1 ENIKMNLNL
10 KLDLEF
16 YQKILEASH
25 DEICVSDDKGII
37 IYCNKAFEENYG
49 LKKEDILGKN
59 VSFLED
65 SGYST
70 KSPIPIVLKTKTK
83 FSLEQDTQT
92 GKKLIITAT
101 PIFDENG
108 NLEFTVEN
116 CRDITELNNIKNKLE
131 DTKKQVKKY
140 KSEVETLY
148 RTALRIE
155 DTVIM
160 DGIVMRPIINT
171 VNHVSKTDVS
181 VLLLGESG
189 TGKSSLARYIHHNSN
204 RSNGPFITIN
214 CATISPQLLESEL
227 FGYTSGAFTGAS
239 TKGKVGLVE
248 LANGGTLFLD
258 EIGDIPQNLQAKFLQ
273 LIQDRTFTPVGSL
286 KNKKVDI
293 RIISATN
300 VDLVSKVKEK
310 KFREDLYYR
319 LNVIEIKL
327 PPLRE
332 RRDNLVEIIKYYFNR
347 YSSDFNLNKTIS
359 KEAMDAIANYRF
371 PGNIRE
377 LQNIIQKILL
387 TCTDNHITI
396 DDLPNIL
403 TKNIHITNN
412 GNKTHISQINKVII
426 SDSKSTN
433 YKNKNFDTL
442 IKEYEKNIILDAY
455 EKFGSSYK
463 VAKHLEISQSKA
475 NRLIRKYT
483 NT

>member
-1 ENIKMNLNL
+1 
-10 KLDLEF
+10 
-16 YQKILEASH
+16 
-25 DEICVSDDKGII
+25 CVSDDKGII

-108 NLEFTVEN
+108 HLEFTVEN

>member
-1 ENIKMNLNL
+1 MN
-10 KLDLEF
+10 LDLEF

-108 NLEFTVEN
+108 HLEFTVEN

-319 LNVIEIKL
+319 LNVVEIKI

-332 RRDNLVEIIKYYFNR
+332 RKEDIGLLVHSFLEEICKQN
-347 YSSDFNLNKTIS
+347 NKPVLTIS
-359 KEAMDAIANYRF
+359 KDVIDIFQNYRWK
-371 PGNIRE
+371 GNIRE
-377 LQNIIQKILL
+377 LKNTIENIVVLSQNSKIDVDDVPSYMMDSTNNSTEEEEYPLDLTKATQKIE
-387 TCTDNHITI
+387 I
-396 DDLPNIL
+396 
-403 TKNIHITNN
+403 KNITKALKMSN
-412 GNKTHISQINKVII
+412 GNKAKAAKILNIPRTTLYYKIDQYKIDV
-426 SDSKSTN
+426 SK
-433 YKNKNFDTL
+433 
-442 IKEYEKNIILDAY
+442 I
-455 EKFGSSYK
+455 
-463 VAKHLEISQSKA
+463 
-475 NRLIRKYT
+475 
-483 NT
+483 

>member
-1 ENIKMNLNL
+1 MN
-10 KLDLEF
+10 LDLEF

-140 KSEVETLY
+140 KSELETLY

-359 KEAMDAIANYRF
+359 KEAMYAIANYRF

>member
-1 ENIKMNLNL
+1 MN
-10 KLDLEF
+10 LDLEF

-300 VDLVSKVKEK
+300 ADLVSKVKEK

-412 GNKTHISQINKVII
+412 GNKTHISQINK
-426 SDSKSTN
+426 
-433 YKNKNFDTL
+433 
-442 IKEYEKNIILDAY
+442 
-455 EKFGSSYK
+455 
-463 VAKHLEISQSKA
+463 
-475 NRLIRKYT
+475 
-483 NT
+483 

>member
-1 ENIKMNLNL
+1 MN
-10 KLDLEF
+10 LDLEF

-108 NLEFTVEN
+108 HLEFTVEN

-387 TCTDNHITI
+387 TCTDNHIT
-396 DDLPNIL
+396 
-403 TKNIHITNN
+403 
-412 GNKTHISQINKVII
+412 
-426 SDSKSTN
+426 
-433 YKNKNFDTL
+433 
-442 IKEYEKNIILDAY
+442 
-455 EKFGSSYK
+455 
-463 VAKHLEISQSKA
+463 
-475 NRLIRKYT
+475 
-483 NT
+483 

>member
-1 ENIKMNLNL
+1 MN
-10 KLDLEF
+10 LDLEF

-273 LIQDRTFTPVGSL
+273 LIQDRTFTPVGRL

-300 VDLVSKVKEK
+300 ADLVSKVKEK

>member
-1 ENIKMNLNL
+1 MN
-10 KLDLEF
+10 LDLEF

-108 NLEFTVEN
+108 HLEFTVEN

-426 SDSKSTN
+426 SASKSTN

>member
-1 ENIKMNLNL
+1 M

-463 VAKHLEISQSKA
+463 IAKHLEISQSKA

>member
-1 ENIKMNLNL
+1 M
-10 KLDLEF
+10 
-16 YQKILEASH
+16 
-25 DEICVSDDKGII
+25 

>member
-1 ENIKMNLNL
+1 MN
-10 KLDLEF
+10 LDLEF

-359 KEAMDAIANYRF
+359 KEAVDAIANYRF

-387 TCTDNHITI
+387 TCTDNNITI

>member
-1 ENIKMNLNL
+1 
-10 KLDLEF
+10 
-16 YQKILEASH
+16 
-25 DEICVSDDKGII
+25 
-37 IYCNKAFEENYG
+37 YG

>member
-1 ENIKMNLNL
+1 MN
-10 KLDLEF
+10 LDLEF

-475 NRLIRKYT
+475 NRLIGKYT

>member
-1 ENIKMNLNL
+1 
-10 KLDLEF
+10 F

>member
-1 ENIKMNLNL
+1 MN
-10 KLDLEF
+10 LDLEF

-131 DTKKQVKKY
+131 DIKKQVKKY

>member
-1 ENIKMNLNL
+1 MN
-10 KLDLEF
+10 LDLEF

-403 TKNIHITNN
+403 TKNIHIANN

>member
-1 ENIKMNLNL
+1 MN
-10 KLDLEF
+10 LDLEF

-59 VSFLED
+59 VSFLEG

>member
-1 ENIKMNLNL
+1 MN
-10 KLDLEF
+10 LDLEF

-412 GNKTHISQINKVII
+412 RNKTHISQINKVII

-463 VAKHLEISQSKA
+463 VAKYLEISQSKA

>member
-1 ENIKMNLNL
+1 
-10 KLDLEF
+10 
-16 YQKILEASH
+16 
-25 DEICVSDDKGII
+25 SDDKGII

-300 VDLVSKVKEK
+300 ADLVSKVKEK

>member
-1 ENIKMNLNL
+1 MNLNL
-10 KLDLEF
+10 ELDLEF
-16 YQKILEASH
+16 YKKILEASH

-70 KSPIPIVLKTKTK
+70 KSPIPVVLKTKSK

-204 RSNGPFITIN
+204 RANGPFITIN

-286 KNKKVDI
+286 KNKNVDI

-300 VDLVSKVKEK
+300 ADLVSKVKEK

-359 KEAMDAIANYRF
+359 KEAMETIANYRF

-396 DDLPNIL
+396 HNLPNIL
-403 TKNIHITNN
+403 TKN
-412 GNKTHISQINKVII
+412 NKYHQ
-426 SDSKSTN
+426 
-433 YKNKNFDTL
+433 
-442 IKEYEKNIILDAY
+442 
-455 EKFGSSYK
+455 
-463 VAKHLEISQSKA
+463 
-475 NRLIRKYT
+475 
-483 NT
+483 

>member
-1 ENIKMNLNL
+1 
-10 KLDLEF
+10 
-16 YQKILEASH
+16 
-25 DEICVSDDKGII
+25 
-37 IYCNKAFEENYG
+37 
-49 LKKEDILGKN
+49 
-59 VSFLED
+59 LED

>member
-1 ENIKMNLNL
+1 MN
-10 KLDLEF
+10 LDLEF

-387 TCTDNHITI
+387 TCTDNLITI

>member
-1 ENIKMNLNL
+1 MN
-10 KLDLEF
+10 LDLEF

-160 DGIVMRPIINT
+160 DGIVMKPIINT

-359 KEAMDAIANYRF
+359 KEAMDTIANYRF

>member
-1 ENIKMNLNL
+1 
-10 KLDLEF
+10 
-16 YQKILEASH
+16 
-25 DEICVSDDKGII
+25 KGII

-108 NLEFTVEN
+108 HLEFTVEN

>member
-1 ENIKMNLNL
+1 MN
-10 KLDLEF
+10 LDLEF

-377 LQNIIQKILL
+377 LQNIIQKSCLL
-387 TCTDNHITI
+387 V
-396 DDLPNIL
+396 
-403 TKNIHITNN
+403 
-412 GNKTHISQINKVII
+412 QIII
-426 SDSKSTN
+426 
-433 YKNKNFDTL
+433 
-442 IKEYEKNIILDAY
+442 
-455 EKFGSSYK
+455 
-463 VAKHLEISQSKA
+463 
-475 NRLIRKYT
+475 
-483 NT
+483 

>member
-1 ENIKMNLNL
+1 MN
-10 KLDLEF
+10 LDLEF

-160 DGIVMRPIINT
+160 DGIVMKPIINT

>member
-1 ENIKMNLNL
+1 
-10 KLDLEF
+10 
-16 YQKILEASH
+16 
-25 DEICVSDDKGII
+25 
-37 IYCNKAFEENYG
+37 
-49 LKKEDILGKN
+49 GKN

-108 NLEFTVEN
+108 HLEFTVEN

>member
-1 ENIKMNLNL
+1 MNLNL
-10 KLDLEF
+10 ELDLEF

-455 EKFGSSYK
+455 EKFASSYK

>member
-1 ENIKMNLNL
+1 MNLNL

-310 KFREDLYYR
+310 KFTEDLYYR

>member
-1 ENIKMNLNL
+1 MN
-10 KLDLEF
+10 LDLEF

-49 LKKEDILGKN
+49 LKKEDIFGKN

-108 NLEFTVEN
+108 HLEFTVEN

>member
-1 ENIKMNLNL
+1 MN
-10 KLDLEF
+10 LDLEF

-49 LKKEDILGKN
+49 LKIEDILGKN
-59 VSFLED
+59 VSFLLD
-65 SGYST
+65 SVYST
-70 KSPIPIVLKTKTK
+70 KNPIPIVLKTNTK

-108 NLEFTVEN
+108 HLEFTVEN

>member
-1 ENIKMNLNL
+1 MN
-10 KLDLEF
+10 LDLEF

-412 GNKTHISQINKVII
+412 GNKTHISQIN
-426 SDSKSTN
+426 
-433 YKNKNFDTL
+433 
-442 IKEYEKNIILDAY
+442 
-455 EKFGSSYK
+455 
-463 VAKHLEISQSKA
+463 
-475 NRLIRKYT
+475 
-483 NT
+483 

>member
-1 ENIKMNLNL
+1 
-10 KLDLEF
+10 
-16 YQKILEASH
+16 ASH

>member
-1 ENIKMNLNL
+1 MN
-10 KLDLEF
+10 LDLEF

-108 NLEFTVEN
+108 HLEFTVEN

-377 LQNIIQKILL
+377 LQNIIQKRLL
-387 TCTDNHITI
+387 YLTQNLLII
-396 DDLPNIL
+396 KIKIL
-403 TKNIHITNN
+403 T
-412 GNKTHISQINKVII
+412 
-426 SDSKSTN
+426 
-433 YKNKNFDTL
+433 L
-442 IKEYEKNIILDAY
+442 
-455 EKFGSSYK
+455 
-463 VAKHLEISQSKA
+463 
-475 NRLIRKYT
+475 
-483 NT
+483 

>member
-1 ENIKMNLNL
+1 
-10 KLDLEF
+10 
-16 YQKILEASH
+16 
-25 DEICVSDDKGII
+25 
-37 IYCNKAFEENYG
+37 AFEENYG

-108 NLEFTVEN
+108 HLEFTVEN

>member
-1 ENIKMNLNL
+1 MNLNL
-10 KLDLEF
+10 ELDLEF
-16 YQKILEASH
+16 YKKILEASH

-70 KSPIPIVLKTKTK
+70 KSPIPVVLKTKSK

-204 RSNGPFITIN
+204 RANGPFITIN

-286 KNKKVDI
+286 KNKNVDI

-300 VDLVSKVKEK
+300 ADLVSKVKEK

-332 RRDNLVEIIKYYFNR
+332 RRD
-347 YSSDFNLNKTIS
+347 
-359 KEAMDAIANYRF
+359 
-371 PGNIRE
+371 
-377 LQNIIQKILL
+377 
-387 TCTDNHITI
+387 
-396 DDLPNIL
+396 
-403 TKNIHITNN
+403 
-412 GNKTHISQINKVII
+412 
-426 SDSKSTN
+426 
-433 YKNKNFDTL
+433 
-442 IKEYEKNIILDAY
+442 
-455 EKFGSSYK
+455 
-463 VAKHLEISQSKA
+463 
-475 NRLIRKYT
+475 
-483 NT
+483 

>member
-1 ENIKMNLNL
+1 MDLNL
-10 KLDLEF
+10 ELDLEF

-25 DEICVSDDKGII
+25 DEICVSDNKGII

-59 VSFLED
+59 VSFLEE

-70 KSPIPIVLKTKTK
+70 KSPIPVVLKTKSK

-108 NLEFTVEN
+108 DLEFTVEN

-160 DGIVMRPIINT
+160 DGLVMKPIINT

-204 RSNGPFITIN
+204 RTNGPFITIN

-248 LANGGTLFLD
+248 LADGGTLFLD

-273 LIQDRTFTPVGSL
+273 LIQDKTFTPVGSL

-300 VDLVSKVKEK
+300 ADLISKIKEK

-359 KEAMDAIANYRF
+359 KDAIDIIANYRF

-396 DDLPNIL
+396 DDLPHIL
-403 TKNIHITNN
+403 TKNLNIDITE
-412 GNKTHISQINKVII
+412 NKMNISDINKII
-426 SDSKSTN
+426 NSNSTSID

-442 IKEYEKNIILDAY
+442 IMEYEKNIILDSY

-475 NRLIRKYT
+475 SRLIRKYT

>member
-1 ENIKMNLNL
+1 
-10 KLDLEF
+10 
-16 YQKILEASH
+16 
-25 DEICVSDDKGII
+25 
-37 IYCNKAFEENYG
+37 
-49 LKKEDILGKN
+49 
-59 VSFLED
+59 
-65 SGYST
+65 
-70 KSPIPIVLKTKTK
+70 
-83 FSLEQDTQT
+83 
-92 GKKLIITAT
+92 
-101 PIFDENG
+101 
-108 NLEFTVEN
+108 
-116 CRDITELNNIKNKLE
+116 
-131 DTKKQVKKY
+131 
-140 KSEVETLY
+140 
-148 RTALRIE
+148 
-155 DTVIM
+155 
-160 DGIVMRPIINT
+160 
-171 VNHVSKTDVS
+171 
-181 VLLLGESG
+181 
-189 TGKSSLARYIHHNSN
+189 
-204 RSNGPFITIN
+204 
-214 CATISPQLLESEL
+214 
-227 FGYTSGAFTGAS
+227 
-239 TKGKVGLVE
+239 
-248 LANGGTLFLD
+248 
-258 EIGDIPQNLQAKFLQ
+258 
-273 LIQDRTFTPVGSL
+273 
-286 KNKKVDI
+286 
-293 RIISATN
+293 
-300 VDLVSKVKEK
+300 

-412 GNKTHISQINKVII
+412 GNKTHISQINKVTI

>member
-1 ENIKMNLNL
+1 MN
-10 KLDLEF
+10 LDLEF

-70 KSPIPIVLKTKTK
+70 KSPMPIVLKTKTK

-108 NLEFTVEN
+108 HLEFTVEN

-347 YSSDFNLNKTIS
+347 YSSNFNLNKTIS

>member
-1 ENIKMNLNL
+1 MN
-10 KLDLEF
+10 LDLEF
-16 YQKILEASH
+16 YKKILEASH
-25 DEICVSDDKGII
+25 DEICSSDDKGII

-59 VSFLED
+59 VSFLEE

-70 KSPIPIVLKTKTK
+70 KSPIPVVLRTKSK

-92 GKKLIITAT
+92 GKKLIITAS
-101 PIFDENG
+101 PVFDENG
-108 NLEFTVEN
+108 ELEFTVEN

-160 DGIVMRPIINT
+160 DGVVMRPIMNT

-204 RSNGPFITIN
+204 RASGPFITIN

-300 VDLVSKVKEK
+300 ADLISKVKEK

-332 RRDNLVEIIKYYFNR
+332 RKDNLVEIIKYYFNR

-359 KEAMDAIANYRF
+359 KEAINIIANYRF

-387 TCTDNHITI
+387 TCRDNHITT

-403 TKNIHITNN
+403 TKNVNTVNSGNN
-412 GNKTHISQINKVII
+412 FPTYTTDVDNSLPI
-426 SDSKSTN
+426 D
-433 YKNKNFDTL
+433 YKNKNFNTL
-442 IKEYEKNIILDAY
+442 IMEYEKNVILDAY
-455 EKFGSSYK
+455 EKLGSSYK
-463 VAKHLEISQSKA
+463 VARLLEISQSKA

>member
-1 ENIKMNLNL
+1 MN
-10 KLDLEF
+10 LDLEF

-412 GNKTHISQINKVII
+412 G
-426 SDSKSTN
+426 
-433 YKNKNFDTL
+433 
-442 IKEYEKNIILDAY
+442 
-455 EKFGSSYK
+455 
-463 VAKHLEISQSKA
+463 
-475 NRLIRKYT
+475 
-483 NT
+483 